1 MGDLGRALCLMPSAA
16 VIIYRSSGPRDRN
29 ALKGQTG
36 TPAGC
41 RGATLQGR
49 CRGRSRCDR
58 HPGRG
63 AEVKSVRARSD
74 AARC

>member
-49 CRGRSRCDR
+49 CR
-58 HPGRG
+58 
-63 AEVKSVRARSD
+63 V
-74 AARC
+74 AAVAAHGVIRTQGGVLR